1 MQTIR
6 ETGLNTPEGTYKMP
20 TYKEAGMRNFM
31 NLVRTMVNDYGV
43 QTKRLYIQS
52 QTYNGR
58 KHSVGPA
65 LQV

>member
-43 QTKRLYIQS
+43 FLIAKQRMATK
-52 QTYNGR
+52 G
-58 KHSVGPA
+58 
-65 LQV
+65 